1 MTGRTIIIVGALAA
15 LLASPAARAQDVP
28 GIEICTVEKT
38 MERRTSC
45 LQSNVDFL
53 HKTIDKMRLEQQQR
67 LDQAKFQI
75 NALSSAVNVLQ
86 KKLDDLQAAQAK
98 ATTPSPAA
106 TAKDAPP
113 ASKDAAPA
121 SKDAKDA
128 AKPSAPAAKDAK

>member
-1 MTGRTIIIVGALAA
+1 MTGRTIIIVAALAA

-45 LQSNVDFL
+45 LQSNVEFL

-75 NALSSAVNVLQ
+75 NALSSAVSALQ

-98 ATTPSPAA
+98 ATPAA
-106 TAKDAPP
+106 AGKDAAP
-113 ASKDAAPA
+113 ASKDALPA

-128 AKPSAPAAKDAK
+128 AKAPAPPAKDAK